1 MLKEI
6 PVYMQRIFLAL
17 VLTLTAVPTAVIA
30 QKPAAPVSLTIYNQ
44 NFAVARTS
52 VDLALHPGTNEVTT
66 TQVTSQ
72 LEPDS
77 VVLRDPTGKH
87 DFSVVEQ
94 NYDAAIV
101 NQDWLL
107 QKYEGQTIDFQTNTY
122 IDDKTHRW
130 VPIFTHGKILRASP
144 PLIEVDGKM
153 QFQLP
158 GTPLFPAGTDGLLLK
173 PTLRW
178 QIAADRA
185 ASFPAELSYVTGG
198 FTWSATY
205 NLVANAGTGGSASEP
220 MDLVGWITMQNNSGV
235 DFPSAAIKLI
245 AGNVAKIQNVAMA
258 AMGGIGTGFGAA
270 KLEAAPA
277 VTQENFDDFHLYD
290 LNRTTS
296 LHNGETKQVEF
307 LTANAVPVTRRY
319 EFEPSAVFAP
329 YYATGSAY
337 TESTY
342 GTGGNTRVVVV
353 NEFTNSTAN
362 HLGIPLPAGRL
373 RLYRRDKSGAV
384 QFAGEAQIE
393 HTPRNEK
400 VRFVTGDVFD
410 ITGRRIQTNFHV
422 DTPARFMDESFS
434 IEVKNQKDQ
443 PVTVHLIEHLY
454 RAANWS
460 ITEKSADYKKRDSSS
475 IDFPVEV
482 RPESS
487 TTVTYT
493 VHYTW

>member
-1 MLKEI
+1 
-6 PVYMQRIFLAL
+6 MQRLFLAL
-17 VLTLTAVPTAVIA
+17 VLSILTFAFAAVSPAIA
-30 QKPAAPVSLTIYNQ
+30 QQSSAPVSLTIYNQ
-44 NFAVARTS
+44 SFAVARTS
-52 VDLALHPGTNEVTT
+52 VDLALHPGANEITT

-107 QKYEGQTIDFQTNTY
+107 QKYEGQTIDFQTNAY
-122 IDDKTHRW
+122 VDDKTHRW
-130 VPIFTHGKILRASP
+130 IPIFTHGKILRASP
-144 PLIEVDGKM
+144 PLIDVDGKM

-173 PTLRW
+173 PTIRW

-198 FTWSATY
+198 FSWSATY

-258 AMGGIGTGFGAA
+258 APRSVA
-270 KLEAAPA
+270 KAYDRAQTVA

-290 LNRTTS
+290 LNRITS

-319 EFEPSAVFAP
+319 EFEPNNGFTP
-329 YYATGSAY
+329 YYAGGGAYMERSYGIGS
-337 TESTY
+337 
-342 GTGGNTRVVVV
+342 GTRVIVV

-384 QFAGEAQIE
+384 QFAGEAEIE

-400 VRFVTGDVFD
+400 IRFVTGDAFD
-410 ITGRRIQTNFHV
+410 ITGKRIQTNFHV
-422 DTPARFMDESFS
+422 SHNDHFIDESFS

-454 RAANWS
+454 RAANWQ
-460 ITEKSADYKKRDSSS
+460 ITEKSADYTKRNSSS
-475 IDFPVEV
+475 IEFPVEV

-487 TTVTYT
+487 ATLTYT

>member
-1 MLKEI
+1 MH
-6 PVYMQRIFLAL
+6 RTFLAL
-17 VLTLTAVPTAVIA
+17 PLTVLAFVTGHTFALA
-30 QKPAAPVSLTIYNQ
+30 QQASAPVSLTIYNQ
-44 NFAVARTS
+44 NFAVARTT
-52 VDLALHPGTNEVTT
+52 VDLALTPGTNEVTT
-66 TQVTSQ
+66 TEVTSQ

-87 DFSVVEQ
+87 AFSVVEQ

-122 IDDKTHRW
+122 LDDKTHTW
-130 VPIFTHGKILRASP
+130 IPVISHGKVLRASP

-158 GTPLFPAGTDGLLLK
+158 GTPLFPATTNGLLLK

-205 NLVANAGTGGSASEP
+205 NLVANSGTGGSATEP
-220 MDLVGWITMQNNSGV
+220 MDLVGWITMQNNCGV
-235 DFPSAAIKLI
+235 DFPAASIKLI
-245 AGNVAKIQNVAMA
+245 AGNVAKIASSPTINGIA
-258 AMGGIGTGFGAA
+258 AMKAMGAA
-270 KLEAAPA
+270 SETVM

-307 LTANAVPVTRRY
+307 LTSNAVPVTRRY
-319 EFEPSAVFAP
+319 EFEPNAGFNIYP
-329 YYATGSAY
+329 GSGNAY
-337 TESTY
+337 MDRSY
-342 GTGGNTRVVVV
+342 GLVGNPRVTVV

-373 RLYRRDKSGAV
+373 RLYRRDKSGAM
-384 QFAGEAQIE
+384 QFAGEASIE

-400 VRFVTGDVFD
+400 IRFVTGDAFD
-410 ITGRRIQTNFHV
+410 ITAKRVQTDFHSNHAGRVI
-422 DTPARFMDESFS
+422 DESFS

-454 RAANWS
+454 RAANWE
-460 ITEKSADYKKRDSSS
+460 ITQKSAAYTKHDSST
-475 IDFPVEV
+475 IEFPVEV
-482 RPESS
+482 KPESS

>member
-1 MLKEI
+1 MH
-6 PVYMQRIFLAL
+6 RTFLAL
-17 VLTLTAVPTAVIA
+17 PLTALALVAGHTSA
-30 QKPAAPVSLTIYNQ
+30 QQTSAPVSLTIYNQ
-44 NFAVARTS
+44 NFAVARTT
-52 VDLALHPGTNEVTT
+52 VDLALTPGTNEVTT
-66 TQVTSQ
+66 TEVTSQ

-87 DFSVVEQ
+87 AFSVVEQ

-107 QKYEGQTIDFQTNTY
+107 QKYEGQSIDFQTNAY
-122 IDDKTHRW
+122 LDDKTHTW
-130 VPIFTHGKILRASP
+130 IPVISHGKILRASP
-144 PLIEVDGKM
+144 PLVEVDGKM

-158 GTPLFPAGTDGLLLK
+158 GTPLFPATTNGLLLK

-178 QIAADRA
+178 QISADRA

-205 NLVANAGTGGSASEP
+205 NLVANSGTGGSATEP
-220 MDLVGWITMQNNSGV
+220 MDIVGWITMQNNCGV
-235 DFPSAAIKLI
+235 DFPAASIKLI
-245 AGNVAKIQNVAMA
+245 AGNVAKIQNVGMA
-258 AMGGIGTGFGAA
+258 AMGGIA
-270 KLEAAPA
+270 KAYDQAQSVQ

-319 EFEPSAVFAP
+319 EFEPSAAFAP
-329 YYATGSAY
+329 YYALGSAY

-342 GTGGNTRVVVV
+342 GTGSNNRVMVV
-353 NEFTNSTAN
+353 NEFTNSTTN

-373 RLYRRDKSGAV
+373 RLYRRDKSGAM
-384 QFAGEAQIE
+384 QFAGEASIE

-400 VRFVTGDVFD
+400 IRFVTGDAFD
-410 ITGRRIQTNFHV
+410 ITARRIQTNFHIS
-422 DTPARFMDESFS
+422 TINRFMDESFS

-454 RAANWS
+454 RAANWE
-460 ITEKSADYKKRDSSS
+460 ITEKSAAYTKRDSST
-475 IDFPVEV
+475 IELPVEIK
-482 RPESS
+482 PESS

>member
-1 MLKEI
+1 MR
-6 PVYMQRIFLAL
+6 RIFLAL
-17 VLTLTAVPTAVIA
+17 AVTTLALAIPQAPA
-30 QKPAAPVSLTIYNQ
+30 QQAPISLTIYNQ
-44 NFAVARTS
+44 DFAVARTS
-52 VDLALHPGTNEVTT
+52 VDLALQPGTNEVTT
-66 TQVTSQ
+66 TEVTSQ

-87 DFSVVEQ
+87 PFSVVEQ

-101 NQDWLL
+101 NQEWLL
-107 QKYEGQTIDFQTNTY
+107 QKYEGQTIDFQTNAY
-122 IDDKTHRW
+122 ADDKSHKW
-130 VPIFTHGKILRASP
+130 VAILTQGKILRASP

-158 GTPLFPAGTDGLLLK
+158 GMPLFPATTNGLLLK

-178 QIAADRA
+178 QIASERA
-185 ASFPAELSYVTGG
+185 ASFPAELSYITRG

-205 NLVANAGTGGSASEP
+205 NLIANAGTGSSATEP
-220 MDLVGWITMQNNSGV
+220 MDLVGWITMQNNCGV

-245 AGNVAKIQNVAMA
+245 AGNVAKIVPNPTINGNFAMKE
-258 AMGGIGTGFGAA
+258 AMGAA
-270 KLEAAPA
+270 QTVM

-290 LNRTTS
+290 LNRITA

-319 EFEPSAVFAP
+319 EFEPNAGFSIYSSA
-329 YYATGSAY
+329 GGAY
-337 TESTY
+337 LDRNY
-342 GTGGNTRVVVV
+342 GLVGEPRVTVV

-384 QFAGEAQIE
+384 QFAGEAEIR

-400 VRFVTGDVFD
+400 IRFVTGDAFD
-410 ITGRRIQTNFHV
+410 VTAKRIQTDFHSNHAGRV
-422 DTPARFMDESFS
+422 IDESFS
-434 IEVKNQKDQ
+434 IEVKNQKEQ
-443 PVTVHLIEHLY
+443 PVTVHVIEHLY
-454 RAANWS
+454 RAANWE
-460 ITEKSADYKKRDSSS
+460 ITQKSADYTKRDSST
-475 IDFPVEV
+475 IEFPVEV
-482 RPESS
+482 KPESA

>member
-1 MLKEI
+1 MH
-6 PVYMQRIFLAL
+6 RTFLAL
-17 VLTLTAVPTAVIA
+17 PLTALALVAGHTSA
-30 QKPAAPVSLTIYNQ
+30 QQTSAPVSLTIYNQ
-44 NFAVARTS
+44 NFAVARTT
-52 VDLALHPGTNEVTT
+52 VDLALTPGTNEVTT
-66 TQVTSQ
+66 TEVTSQ

-87 DFSVVEQ
+87 AFSVVEQ

-107 QKYEGQTIDFQTNTY
+107 QKYEGQSIDFQTNAY
-122 IDDKTHRW
+122 LDDKTHTW
-130 VPIFTHGKILRASP
+130 IPVISHGKILRASP
-144 PLIEVDGKM
+144 PLVEVDGKM

-158 GTPLFPAGTDGLLLK
+158 GTPLFPATTNGLLLK

-178 QIAADRA
+178 QISADRA

-205 NLVANAGTGGSASEP
+205 NLVANSGTGGSATEP
-220 MDLVGWITMQNNSGV
+220 MDIVGWITMQNNCGV
-235 DFPSAAIKLI
+235 DFPAASIKLI
-245 AGNVAKIQNVAMA
+245 AGNVAKIQNGGMA
-258 AMGGIGTGFGAA
+258 AMGGIA
-270 KLEAAPA
+270 KAYDQAQSVQ

-319 EFEPSAVFAP
+319 EFEPSAAFAP
-329 YYATGSAY
+329 YYALGSAY

-342 GTGGNTRVVVV
+342 GTGSNNRVMVV
-353 NEFTNSTAN
+353 NEFTNSTTN

-373 RLYRRDKSGAV
+373 RLYRRDKSGAM
-384 QFAGEAQIE
+384 QFAGEASIE

-400 VRFVTGDVFD
+400 IRFVTGDAFD
-410 ITGRRIQTNFHV
+410 ITARRIQTNFHIS
-422 DTPARFMDESFS
+422 TINRFMDESFS

-443 PVTVHLIEHLY
+443 LVTVHLIEHLY
-454 RAANWS
+454 RAANWE
-460 ITEKSADYKKRDSSS
+460 ITEKSAAYTKRDSST
-475 IDFPVEV
+475 IELPVEIK
-482 RPESS
+482 PESS

>member
-1 MLKEI
+1 MH
-6 PVYMQRIFLAL
+6 RTFLAL
-17 VLTLTAVPTAVIA
+17 PLTALALVAGHTSA
-30 QKPAAPVSLTIYNQ
+30 QQASAPVSLTIYNQ
-44 NFAVARTS
+44 NFAVARTT
-52 VDLALHPGTNEVTT
+52 VDLALTPGTNEVTT
-66 TQVTSQ
+66 TEVTSQ

-87 DFSVVEQ
+87 AFSVVEQ

-107 QKYEGQTIDFQTNTY
+107 QKYEGQSIDFQTNAY
-122 IDDKTHRW
+122 LDDKTHTW
-130 VPIFTHGKILRASP
+130 IPVISHGKILRASP
-144 PLIEVDGKM
+144 PLVEVDGKM

-158 GTPLFPAGTDGLLLK
+158 GTPLFPATTNGLLLK

-178 QIAADRA
+178 QISADRA

-205 NLVANAGTGGSASEP
+205 NLVANSGTGGSATEP
-220 MDLVGWITMQNNSGV
+220 MDIVGWITMQNNCGV
-235 DFPSAAIKLI
+235 DFPAASIKLI
-245 AGNVAKIQNVAMA
+245 AGNVAKIQNVGMA
-258 AMGGIGTGFGAA
+258 AMGGIA
-270 KLEAAPA
+270 KAYDQAQSVQ

-319 EFEPSAVFAP
+319 EFEPSAAFAP
-329 YYATGSAY
+329 YYALGSAY

-342 GTGGNTRVVVV
+342 GTGSNNRVMVV

-373 RLYRRDKSGAV
+373 RLYRRDKSGAM
-384 QFAGEAQIE
+384 QFAGEASIE

-400 VRFVTGDVFD
+400 IRFVTGDAFD
-410 ITGRRIQTNFHV
+410 ITARRIQTNFHIS
-422 DTPARFMDESFS
+422 TINRFMDESFS

-443 PVTVHLIEHLY
+443 LVTVHLIEHLY
-454 RAANWS
+454 RAANWE
-460 ITEKSADYKKRDSSS
+460 ITEKSAAYTKRDSST
-475 IDFPVEV
+475 IELPVEIK
-482 RPESS
+482 PESS

>member
-1 MLKEI
+1 MH
-6 PVYMQRIFLAL
+6 RTFLAL
-17 VLTLTAVPTAVIA
+17 PLTVLALAAWHAHA
-30 QKPAAPVSLTIYNQ
+30 QQAGAPVSLTIYNQ
-44 NFAVARTS
+44 NFAVARTT
-52 VDLALHPGTNEVTT
+52 VDLALTPGANEVTT
-66 TQVTSQ
+66 TEVTSQ

-87 DFSVVEQ
+87 AFSVVEQ

-107 QKYEGQTIDFQTNTY
+107 QKYEGQAIDFQTNTY
-122 IDDKTHRW
+122 IDDKTH
-130 VPIFTHGKILRASP
+130 VQTPILVRGKILRASP
-144 PLIEVDGKM
+144 PLVEVDGKM

-158 GTPLFPAGTDGLLLK
+158 GTPLFPATTNGLLLK

-178 QIAADRA
+178 QIAAEHA

-205 NLVANAGTGGSASEP
+205 NLVANAGTGGSATEP
-220 MDLVGWITMQNNSGV
+220 MDIVGWITMQNNCGV
-235 DFPSAAIKLI
+235 DFPSASIKLI
-245 AGNVAKIQNVAMA
+245 AGNVAKIQGAIGGLGSGNGFMLKAQAENV
-258 AMGGIGTGFGAA
+258 
-270 KLEAAPA
+270 A

-319 EFEPSAVFAP
+319 EFEPSAALAP
-329 YYATGSAY
+329 YYAIGSAY

-342 GTGGNTRVVVV
+342 GLGGNSRVVVV

-384 QFAGEAQIE
+384 QFAGEASIE

-400 VRFVTGDVFD
+400 IRFVTGDAFD
-410 ITGRRIQTNFHV
+410 ITGRRIQTNFHIN
-422 DTPARFMDESFS
+422 TMGRFMDESFS
-434 IEVKNQKDQ
+434 IEVKNQKEQ
-443 PVTVHLIEHLY
+443 PATVHVIEHLY
-454 RAANWS
+454 RAANWE
-460 ITEKSADYKKRDSSS
+460 ITQKSADYTKRDSSS
-475 IDFPVEV
+475 IEFPVEV
-482 RPESS
+482 KPESS

>member
-1 MLKEI
+1 MRTF
-6 PVYMQRIFLAL
+6 PALAITA
-17 VLTLTAVPTAVIA
+17 LTLAIPQAPA
-30 QKPAAPVSLTIYNQ
+30 QEASAPVSLTIYNQ

-52 VDLALHPGTNEVTT
+52 VDLALKPGTNEVTT
-66 TQVTSQ
+66 TEVTSQ

-77 VVLRDPTGKH
+77 VVLRDPSGKH
-87 DFSVVEQ
+87 IFSVVEQ

-101 NQDWLL
+101 SQEWLL
-107 QKYEGQTIDFQTNTY
+107 QKYEGQTIEFQTNAY
-122 IDDKTHRW
+122 MDDKSHRW
-130 VPIFTHGKILRASP
+130 VPIFTQGKILRASP

-158 GTPLFPAGTDGLLLK
+158 GTPLFPATTNGLLLK

-178 QIAADRA
+178 QIASDHA

-205 NLVANAGTGGSASEP
+205 NLVASSGTGGSATEP

-235 DFPSAAIKLI
+235 DFPLASIQLI
-245 AGNVAKIQNVAMA
+245 AGNVAKIQA
-258 AMGGIGTGFGAA
+258 AVGGILGGIGTGNGFALKA
-270 KLEAAPA
+270 EAAPV
-277 VTQENFDDFHLYD
+277 VTQQNFDDFHLYD

-307 LTANAVPVTRRY
+307 LAANAVPVTRRY
-319 EFEPSAVFAP
+319 EFEPNAGFGIYPGA
-329 YYATGSAY
+329 GGAY
-337 TESTY
+337 MDRGY
-342 GTGGNTRVVVV
+342 GLVGDPRVTVV

-384 QFAGEAQIE
+384 QFAGEASTI

-400 VRFVTGDVFD
+400 IRFATGDAFD
-410 ITGRRIQTNFHV
+410 ITAKRIQTDFHSNQAGRV
-422 DTPARFMDESFS
+422 IDETFS
-434 IEVKNQKDQ
+434 IELKNQKEQ
-443 PVTVHLIEHLY
+443 PVTVHVIEHLY
-454 RAANWS
+454 RAANWE
-460 ITEKSADYKKRDSSS
+460 ITQKSADYTKRDSSTVE
-475 IDFPVEV
+475 FPVQV
-482 RPESS
+482 KPESS

>member
-1 MLKEI
+1 MH
-6 PVYMQRIFLAL
+6 RTFLAL
-17 VLTLTAVPTAVIA
+17 PLTALALVAGHTSA
-30 QKPAAPVSLTIYNQ
+30 QQTSAPVSLTIYNQ
-44 NFAVARTS
+44 NFAVARTT
-52 VDLALHPGTNEVTT
+52 VDLALTPGTNEVTT
-66 TQVTSQ
+66 TEVTSQ

-87 DFSVVEQ
+87 AFSVVEQ

-107 QKYEGQTIDFQTNTY
+107 QKYEGQSIDFQTNAY
-122 IDDKTHRW
+122 LDDKTHTW
-130 VPIFTHGKILRASP
+130 IPVISHGKILRASP
-144 PLIEVDGKM
+144 PLVEVDGKM

-158 GTPLFPAGTDGLLLK
+158 GTPLFPATTHGLLLK

-178 QIAADRA
+178 QITADRA

-205 NLVANAGTGGSASEP
+205 NLVANSGTGGSATEP
-220 MDLVGWITMQNNSGV
+220 MDIVGWITMQNNCGV
-235 DFPSAAIKLI
+235 DFPAASIKLI
-245 AGNVAKIQNVAMA
+245 AGNVAKIQNVGMA
-258 AMGGIGTGFGAA
+258 AMGGIA
-270 KLEAAPA
+270 KAYDQAQSVQ

-319 EFEPSAVFAP
+319 EFEPSAAFAP
-329 YYATGSAY
+329 YYALGSAY

-342 GTGGNTRVVVV
+342 GTGSNNRVMVV

-362 HLGIPLPAGRL
+362 HLGIPLPAGRM
-373 RLYRRDKSGAV
+373 RLYRRDKSGAM
-384 QFAGEAQIE
+384 QFAGEASIE

-400 VRFVTGDVFD
+400 IRFVTGDAFD
-410 ITGRRIQTNFHV
+410 ITARRIQTNFHIS
-422 DTPARFMDESFS
+422 TINRAMDESFS

-454 RAANWS
+454 RAANWE
-460 ITEKSADYKKRDSSS
+460 ITEKSAAYTKRDSST
-475 IDFPVEV
+475 IELPIEIK
-482 RPESS
+482 PESS

>member
-1 MLKEI
+1 MH
-6 PVYMQRIFLAL
+6 RTFLAL
-17 VLTLTAVPTAVIA
+17 PLTALALVAGHTSA
-30 QKPAAPVSLTIYNQ
+30 QQTSAPVSLTIYNQ
-44 NFAVARTS
+44 NFAVARTT
-52 VDLALHPGTNEVTT
+52 VDLALTPGTNEVTT
-66 TQVTSQ
+66 TEVTSQ

-87 DFSVVEQ
+87 AFSVVEQ

-107 QKYEGQTIDFQTNTY
+107 QKYEGQSIDFQTNAY
-122 IDDKTHRW
+122 LDDKTHTW
-130 VPIFTHGKILRASP
+130 IPVISHGKILRASP
-144 PLIEVDGKM
+144 PLVEVDGKM

-158 GTPLFPAGTDGLLLK
+158 GTPLFPATTNGLLLK

-178 QIAADRA
+178 QISADRA

-205 NLVANAGTGGSASEP
+205 NLVANSGTGGSATEP
-220 MDLVGWITMQNNSGV
+220 MDIVGWITMQNNCGV
-235 DFPSAAIKLI
+235 DFPAASIKLI
-245 AGNVAKIQNVAMA
+245 AGNVAKIQNGGMA
-258 AMGGIGTGFGAA
+258 AMGGIA
-270 KLEAAPA
+270 KAYDQAQSVQ

-319 EFEPSAVFAP
+319 EFEPSAAFAP
-329 YYATGSAY
+329 YYALGSAY

-342 GTGGNTRVVVV
+342 GTGSNNRVMVV
-353 NEFTNSTAN
+353 NEFTNSTTN

-373 RLYRRDKSGAV
+373 RLYRRDKSGAM
-384 QFAGEAQIE
+384 QFAGEASIE

-400 VRFVTGDVFD
+400 IRFVTGDAFD
-410 ITGRRIQTNFHV
+410 ITARRIQTNFHIS
-422 DTPARFMDESFS
+422 TINRFMDESFS
-434 IEVKNQKDQ
+434 IEVMNQKDQ
-443 PVTVHLIEHLY
+443 LVTVHLIEHLY
-454 RAANWS
+454 RAANWE
-460 ITEKSADYKKRDSSS
+460 ITEKSAAYTKRDSST
-475 IDFPVEV
+475 IELPVEIK
-482 RPESS
+482 PESS

>member
-1 MLKEI
+1 MHRTL
-6 PVYMQRIFLAL
+6 LAL
-17 VLTLTAVPTAVIA
+17 SLTLLAAPFALA
-30 QKPAAPVSLTIYNQ
+30 QQSSAPVSLTIYNQ
-44 NFAVARTS
+44 NFAVARTT
-52 VDLALHPGTNEVTT
+52 VDLALRPGNNEVTT
-66 TQVTSQ
+66 TEVTSQ

-107 QKYEGQTIDFQTNTY
+107 QKYEGQTIDFQTNAYT
-122 IDDKTHRW
+122 DDKSHKW
-130 VPIFTHGKILRASP
+130 VPIFTQGKILRASP

-158 GTPLFPAGTDGLLLK
+158 GTPLFPATTNGLLLK

-185 ASFPAELSYVTGG
+185 ASFPAELSYITGG

-205 NLVANAGTGGSASEP
+205 NLVANSGTGGSATEP
-220 MDLVGWITMQNNSGV
+220 MDIVGWITMQNNCGV
-235 DFPSAAIKLI
+235 DFPSASIKLI
-245 AGNVAKIQNVAMA
+245 AGNVAKIQQPV
-258 AMGGIGTGFGAA
+258 GGIGTGNGFMLKAQAA
-270 KLEAAPA
+270 SVA

-319 EFEPSAVFAP
+319 EFEPNAGFGIYV
-329 YYATGSAY
+329 
-337 TESTY
+337 
-342 GTGGNTRVVVV
+342 GTGGAYMDRSYGLGGDMRVTVV

-362 HLGIPLPAGRL
+362 HLGIPLPAGRV
-373 RLYRRDKSGAV
+373 RLYRRDKSGAM
-384 QFAGEAQIE
+384 QFAGEAAIE

-400 VRFVTGDVFD
+400 IRFVTGDAFD
-410 ITGRRIQTNFHV
+410 ITAKRTQTDFRSNHAGRAI
-422 DTPARFMDESFS
+422 DETFS

-454 RAANWS
+454 RAANWE
-460 ITEKSADYKKRDSSS
+460 ITEKSSDYDKRDSST
-475 IDFPVEV
+475 IEFPVEV
-482 RPESS
+482 KPES
-487 TTVTYT
+487 TATVTYT

>member
-1 MLKEI
+1 MRHL
-6 PVYMQRIFLAL
+6 FLAL
-17 VLTLTAVPTAVIA
+17 PLTALPLIA
-30 QKPAAPVSLTIYNQ
+30 QQASSPVSLTIYNQ

-52 VDLALHPGTNEVTT
+52 VDLALHSGTNEVTT
-66 TQVTSQ
+66 TEVTSQ

-87 DFSVVEQ
+87 EFSVVEQ

-107 QKYEGQTIDFQTNTY
+107 QKYEGQSIDFQTNAY
-122 IDDKTHRW
+122 VDDKTHTW
-130 VPIFTHGKILRASP
+130 IPVTSHGKILRASP

-158 GTPLFPAGTDGLLLK
+158 GTPVFPATTNGLLLK

-178 QIAADRA
+178 QIASDHA
-185 ASFPAELSYVTGG
+185 ASFPAELSYITQG
-198 FTWSATY
+198 FSWSATY
-205 NLVANAGTGGSASEP
+205 NLVANTGTGGSATEP
-220 MDLVGWITMQNNSGV
+220 MDLVGWITMQNNCGV
-235 DFPSAAIKLI
+235 DFPSATIKLI
-245 AGNVAKIQNVAMA
+245 AGNVAKVQRPI
-258 AMGGIGTGFGAA
+258 GGIGTGSGFMLKAQAA
-270 KLEAAPA
+270 EVA

-307 LTANAVPVTRRY
+307 LTANAVPVTRHY
-319 EFEPSAVFAP
+319 EFEPSAGFI
-329 YYATGSAY
+329 YYPDGGAVYDARS
-337 TESTY
+337 Y
-342 GTGGNTRVVVV
+342 GLGRDTRVIAV

-384 QFAGEAQIE
+384 QFAGEAEIS

-400 VRFVTGDVFD
+400 VRFVTGDAFD
-410 ITGRRIQTNFHV
+410 ITAKRTQTDFRSNHAGRFI
-422 DTPARFMDESFS
+422 DESFS

-443 PVTVHLIEHLY
+443 PVTVHVIEHLY
-454 RAANWS
+454 RSANWE
-460 ITEKSADYKKRDSSS
+460 IAQKSADYTKRDSST
-475 IDFPVEV
+475 IEFPVQV
-482 RPESS
+482 KPESS
-487 TTVTYT
+487 ATVTYT

>member
-1 MLKEI
+1 MRHL
-6 PVYMQRIFLAL
+6 FLAL
-17 VLTLTAVPTAVIA
+17 PLTALPLIA
-30 QKPAAPVSLTIYNQ
+30 QQASSPVSLTIYNQ

-52 VDLALHPGTNEVTT
+52 VDLALHSGTNEVTT
-66 TQVTSQ
+66 TEVTSQ

-87 DFSVVEQ
+87 EFSVVEQ

-107 QKYEGQTIDFQTNTY
+107 QKYEGQSIDFQTNAY
-122 IDDKTHRW
+122 VDDKTHTW
-130 VPIFTHGKILRASP
+130 IPVISHGKILRASP

-158 GTPLFPAGTDGLLLK
+158 GTPVFPATTNGLLLK

-178 QIAADRA
+178 QIASDHA
-185 ASFPAELSYVTGG
+185 ASFPAELSYITQG
-198 FTWSATY
+198 FSWSATY
-205 NLVANAGTGGSASEP
+205 NLVANTGTGGSATEP
-220 MDLVGWITMQNNSGV
+220 MDLVGWITMQNNCGV
-235 DFPSAAIKLI
+235 DFPSASIKLI
-245 AGNVAKIQNVAMA
+245 AGNVAKVQRAI
-258 AMGGIGTGFGAA
+258 GGIGTGSGFMLKAQTA
-270 KLEAAPA
+270 EVA

-307 LTANAVPVTRRY
+307 LTANAVPVTRHY
-319 EFEPSAVFAP
+319 EFEPSAGFI
-329 YYATGSAY
+329 YYPDGGAVYDARS
-337 TESTY
+337 Y
-342 GTGGNTRVVVV
+342 GLGRDTRVTVV

-384 QFAGEAQIE
+384 QFAGEAEIT

-400 VRFVTGDVFD
+400 VRFVTGDAFD
-410 ITGRRIQTNFHV
+410 ITAKRTQTDFRSNHAGRFI
-422 DTPARFMDESFS
+422 DESFS

-443 PVTVHLIEHLY
+443 PVTVHVVEHLY
-454 RAANWS
+454 RSANWE
-460 ITEKSADYKKRDSSS
+460 IAQKSADYTKRDSST
-475 IDFPVEV
+475 IEFPVQV
-482 RPESS
+482 KPESS
-487 TTVTYT
+487 ATVTYT
-493 VHYTW
+493 VNYTW

>member
-1 MLKEI
+1 MRVTF
-6 PVYMQRIFLAL
+6 PALAVLLL
-17 VLTLTAVPTAVIA
+17 VLPQAIA
-30 QKPAAPVSLTIYNQ
+30 QRTSAPVSLTIYNQ
-44 NFAVARTS
+44 DFAVARTS
-52 VDLALHPGTNEVTT
+52 VDLQLQPGNNEVTT
-66 TQVTSQ
+66 TEVTSQ

-107 QKYEGQTIDFQTNTY
+107 QKYEGQTIDFQTNAY
-122 IDDKTHRW
+122 VDDKTHRW
-130 VPIFTHGKILRASP
+130 VPVFSSGKILRASP

-158 GTPLFPAGTDGLLLK
+158 GTPLFPATTNGLLLK

-178 QIAADRA
+178 QIASDRA
-185 ASFPAELSYVTGG
+185 ASFPAELSYVTRG

-205 NLVANAGTGGSASEP
+205 NLVANAGTGGSATEP
-220 MDLVGWITMQNNSGV
+220 MGLVGWITMQNNSGV
-235 DFPSAAIKLI
+235 DFPSASIKLI
-245 AGNVAKIQNVAMA
+245 AGNVAKVI
-258 AMGGIGTGFGAA
+258 GGGGAGNGAITEA
-270 KLEAAPA
+270 KAVMQSVA

-290 LNRTTS
+290 LHRTTS

-307 LTANAVPVTRRY
+307 ITASAVPVTRRY
-319 EFEPSAVFAP
+319 EFEPGAGVFYPIAGA
-329 YYATGSAY
+329 YEDRSYGLGGSMHV
-337 TESTY
+337 T
-342 GTGGNTRVVVV
+342 VV
-353 NEFTNSTAN
+353 NEFINSTAN

-373 RLYRRDKSGAV
+373 RLYRRDQSGAM
-384 QFAGEAQIE
+384 QFAGEAQIA

-400 VRFVTGDVFD
+400 VRFVTGDAFD
-410 ITGRRIQTNFHV
+410 ITAKRTQTDFHSNHAGRVI
-422 DTPARFMDESFS
+422 DESFS

-454 RAANWS
+454 RAANWE
-460 ITEKSADYKKRDSSS
+460 ITQKSAPYTKRDSSS
-475 IDFPVEV
+475 IEFPVEV

-487 TTVTYT
+487 ATVTYT

>member
-1 MLKEI
+1 MH
-6 PVYMQRIFLAL
+6 RIFLAL
-17 VLTLTAVPTAVIA
+17 PLTALPLIA
-30 QKPAAPVSLTIYNQ
+30 WHVFAQQASAPVSLTIYNQ
-44 NFAVARTS
+44 NFAVARTT
-52 VDLALHPGTNEVTT
+52 VDLTLTPGTNEITT
-66 TQVTSQ
+66 TEVTSQ

-77 VVLRDPTGKH
+77 VVLRDPTAKH
-87 DFSVVEQ
+87 IFSVVEQ

-107 QKYEGQTIDFQTNTY
+107 QKYEGQTIDFQTNSY
-122 IDDKTHRW
+122 LDDKTHTW
-130 VPIFTHGKILRASP
+130 IPVISHGKILRASP

-158 GTPLFPAGTDGLLLK
+158 GTPLFPATTNGLLLK

-205 NLVANAGTGGSASEP
+205 NLVANSGTGGSATEP
-220 MDLVGWITMQNNSGV
+220 VDIVGWITMQNNCGV
-235 DFPSAAIKLI
+235 DFPAANIKLI
-245 AGNVAKIQNVAMA
+245 AGNIAKIQGAIGGIL
-258 AMGGIGTGFGAA
+258 GGIGTGNGFALKA
-270 KLEAAPA
+270 EAAPV
-277 VTQENFDDFHLYD
+277 VTQQNFDDFHLYD

-319 EFEPSAVFAP
+319 EFEPNAGFNIYP
-329 YYATGSAY
+329 G
-337 TESTY
+337 
-342 GTGGNTRVVVV
+342 GGNAYMDRSYGLVGNPRVTVV

-373 RLYRRDKSGAV
+373 RLYRRDKSGAM
-384 QFAGEAQIE
+384 QFAGEASVE

-400 VRFVTGDVFD
+400 IRFVTGDAFD
-410 ITGRRIQTNFHV
+410 ITAKRIQTDFRSNHAGRV
-422 DTPARFMDESFS
+422 IDESFS

-454 RAANWS
+454 RAANWE
-460 ITEKSADYKKRDSSS
+460 ITEKSAAYTKRDSGT
-475 IDFPVEV
+475 IEFPVEV
-482 RPESS
+482 KPESS
-487 TTVTYT
+487 TIVTYT
-493 VHYTW
+493 AHYTW

>member
-1 MLKEI
+1 MHRTSLALSLTA
-6 PVYMQRIFLAL
+6 LAL
-17 VLTLTAVPTAVIA
+17 VAGHVFA
-30 QKPAAPVSLTIYNQ
+30 QQASAPVSLTIYNQ
-44 NFAVARTS
+44 NFAVARTT
-52 VDLALHPGTNEVTT
+52 VDLALTPGTNEVTT
-66 TQVTSQ
+66 TEVTSQ

-77 VVLRDPTGKH
+77 VVLRDPAGKH
-87 DFSVVEQ
+87 AFAVVEQ

-107 QKYEGQTIDFQTNTY
+107 QKYEGQTIAFQTNAY
-122 IDDKTHRW
+122 LDDKTHTLIP
-130 VPIFTHGKILRASP
+130 VVSHGKILRASP
-144 PLIEVDGKM
+144 PLVEVDGKM

-158 GTPLFPAGTDGLLLK
+158 GTPLFPATTNGLLLK

-205 NLVANAGTGGSASEP
+205 NLVANSGTGGSATEP
-220 MDLVGWITMQNNSGV
+220 MDIVGWITMQNNCGV
-235 DFPSAAIKLI
+235 DFPSASIKLI
-245 AGNVAKIQNVAMA
+245 AGNVAKIASSPTINGITAMK
-258 AMGGIGTGFGAA
+258 AMGAA
-270 KLEAAPA
+270 SETVM

-307 LTANAVPVTRRY
+307 LTSNAVPVTRRY
-319 EFEPSAVFAP
+319 EFEPNAGFNIYP
-329 YYATGSAY
+329 GSGNAY
-337 TESTY
+337 MDRSY
-342 GTGGNTRVVVV
+342 GLVGNPRVTVV

-373 RLYRRDKSGAV
+373 RLYRRDKSGAM
-384 QFAGEAQIE
+384 QFAGEASIE

-400 VRFVTGDVFD
+400 IRFVTGDAFD
-410 ITGRRIQTNFHV
+410 ITAKRTQTDFHSNHAGRVI
-422 DTPARFMDESFS
+422 DESFS

-454 RAANWS
+454 RAANGE
-460 ITEKSADYKKRDSSS
+460 ITQKSAAYTKRDSST
-475 IDFPVEV
+475 IEFPVEV
-482 RPESS
+482 KPEST

>member
-1 MLKEI
+1 
-6 PVYMQRIFLAL
+6 MQRLFLAL
-17 VLTLTAVPTAVIA
+17 VFALAAFSTAIA
-30 QKPAAPVSLTIYNQ
+30 QQPAAPVSLTIYNQ

-52 VDLALHPGTNEVTT
+52 VDLTLKPGTNEITT

-122 IDDKTHRW
+122 VDDKTHRW
-130 VPIFTHGKILRASP
+130 VPIFTQGKILRASP

-185 ASFPAELSYVTGG
+185 ASFPAELSYVTTG

-245 AGNVAKIQNVAMA
+245 AGNVQKIQNTAMA
-258 AMGGIGTGFGAA
+258 AMGGV
-270 KLEAAPA
+270 AAPMMKAQSVA

-307 LTANAVPVTRRY
+307 LTANAVPVGRRY
-319 EFEPSAVFAP
+319 EFEPSAAFAP
-329 YYATGSAY
+329 YYAIGSAY

-342 GTGGNTRVVVV
+342 GLGGNTRVVVV
-353 NEFTNSTAN
+353 NEFTNSLAN

-384 QFAGEAQIE
+384 QFAGEADIE

-400 VRFVTGDVFD
+400 IRFVTGDAFD
-410 ITGRRIQTNFHV
+410 ITGKRIQTNFHIN
-422 DTPARFMDESFS
+422 TNGRFMDESFS

-454 RAANWS
+454 RAANWQ
-460 ITEKSADYKKRDSSS
+460 ITEKSMDYTKRDSSS
-475 IDFPVEV
+475 IDFPVQL

>member
-1 MLKEI
+1 MH
-6 PVYMQRIFLAL
+6 RTFLAL
-17 VLTLTAVPTAVIA
+17 PLTALALVAGHTSA
-30 QKPAAPVSLTIYNQ
+30 QQASAPVSLTIYNQ
-44 NFAVARTS
+44 NFAVARTT
-52 VDLALHPGTNEVTT
+52 VDLALTSGTNEVTT
-66 TQVTSQ
+66 TEVTSQ

-87 DFSVVEQ
+87 AFSVVEQ

-107 QKYEGQTIDFQTNTY
+107 QKYEGQSIDFQTNAY
-122 IDDKTHRW
+122 LDDKTHTW
-130 VPIFTHGKILRASP
+130 IPVISHGKILRASP
-144 PLIEVDGKM
+144 PLVEVDGKM

-158 GTPLFPAGTDGLLLK
+158 GTPLFPATTHGLLLK

-205 NLVANAGTGGSASEP
+205 NLVANSGTGGSATEP
-220 MDLVGWITMQNNSGV
+220 MDIVGWITMQNNCGV
-235 DFPSAAIKLI
+235 DFPSASIKLI
-245 AGNVAKIQNVAMA
+245 AGNVAKIQGAIGGLLGGPINGKMAMA
-258 AMGGIGTGFGAA
+258 
-270 KLEAAPA
+270 EAAPM
-277 VTQENFDDFHLYD
+277 VTQQNFDDFHLYD

-319 EFEPSAVFAP
+319 EFEPNAGFTIYPV
-329 YYATGSAY
+329 
-337 TESTY
+337 
-342 GTGGNTRVVVV
+342 GGNAYRDRSYGLVANPRVTLV

-362 HLGIPLPAGRL
+362 HLGIALPAGRL
-373 RLYRRDKSGAV
+373 RLYRRDKSGAM
-384 QFAGEAQIE
+384 QFAGEASIE

-400 VRFVTGDVFD
+400 IRFVTGDAFD
-410 ITGRRIQTNFHV
+410 ITAKRVQTDFRSNHAGRVI
-422 DTPARFMDESFS
+422 DESFS
-434 IEVKNQKDQ
+434 LEVKNQKDQ

-454 RAANWS
+454 RAANWE
-460 ITEKSADYKKRDSSS
+460 ITEKSAAYSKRDSST
-475 IDFPVEV
+475 IEFPVEV
-482 RPESS
+482 KPESS

-493 VHYTW
+493 VRYSW

>member
-1 MLKEI
+1 MH
-6 PVYMQRIFLAL
+6 RTFLAL
-17 VLTLTAVPTAVIA
+17 PLTALALVAGHTSA
-30 QKPAAPVSLTIYNQ
+30 QQTSAPVSLTIYNQ
-44 NFAVARTS
+44 NFAVARTT
-52 VDLALHPGTNEVTT
+52 VDLALTPGTNEVTT
-66 TQVTSQ
+66 TEVTSQ

-87 DFSVVEQ
+87 AFSVVEQ

-107 QKYEGQTIDFQTNTY
+107 QKYEGQSIDFQTNAY
-122 IDDKTHRW
+122 LDDKTHTW
-130 VPIFTHGKILRASP
+130 IPVISHGKILRASP
-144 PLIEVDGKM
+144 PLVEVDGKM

-158 GTPLFPAGTDGLLLK
+158 GTPLFPATTNGLLLK

-178 QIAADRA
+178 QISADRA

-205 NLVANAGTGGSASEP
+205 NLVANSGTGGSATEP
-220 MDLVGWITMQNNSGV
+220 MDIVGWITMQNNCGV
-235 DFPSAAIKLI
+235 DFPAASIKLI
-245 AGNVAKIQNVAMA
+245 AGNVAKIQNVGMA
-258 AMGGIGTGFGAA
+258 AMGGIA
-270 KLEAAPA
+270 KAYDQAQSVQ

-319 EFEPSAVFAP
+319 EFEPSAAFAP
-329 YYATGSAY
+329 YYALGSAY

-342 GTGGNTRVVVV
+342 GTGSNNRVMVV
-353 NEFTNSTAN
+353 NEFTNSTTN

-373 RLYRRDKSGAV
+373 RLYRRDKSGAM
-384 QFAGEAQIE
+384 QFAGEASIE

-400 VRFVTGDVFD
+400 IRFVTGDAFD
-410 ITGRRIQTNFHV
+410 ITARRIQTNFHIS
-422 DTPARFMDESFS
+422 TINRFMDESFS

-443 PVTVHLIEHLY
+443 LVTVHLIEHLY
-454 RAANWS
+454 RAANWE
-460 ITEKSADYKKRDSSS
+460 ITEKSAAYTKRDSST
-475 IDFPVEV
+475 IELPVEIK
-482 RPESS
+482 PESS